1 MTEIVEHMCD
11 KKTHFTLFMIW
22 IRINLYIVE
31 VGKYIKAG
39 NAIMGR
45 LLSLFMGGD
54 FYIAISVGTLAC
66 YLFLLSCF
74 VSISR
79 EERVVHYLRIILVAL
94 SCWTGGSVLMR
105 LQISPGMQF
114 WFHFS
119 ILGLLIIPVGMYG
132 FLFCV
137 LEIQGKQKLLN
148 ICMLASIV
156 TLLLNAYTECLL
168 PVPEIQQLPGGNIS
182 YIYHARP
189 GIWLWIVAEWILLI
203 YVTVLAHR
211 KIGTQYEYRRK
222 LGPLLLGM
230 LLVFAGNIACITP
243 LGKNLPLDA
252 LGGAGM
258 AICILHV
265 IFTQYFFS
273 ISSRFITGAAYFGA
287 TVVAFIPVVWFGC
300 IADGLFDKGSP
311 DEQIVIIFIVAEG
324 IWCILISALAR
335 SWAEHILIRK
345 RKYIVDSLLEF
356 QDSVTSIM
364 NKDKLYQMIR
374 ETVNA
379 AVKDCCVHILEERD
393 GVFAE
398 YTENGM
404 MPLAKEVEAQLEQF
418 LDSGRVYK
426 DPAFAVFKYD
436 AKIYGFLYVELC
448 RKNRLIYD
456 EIDCIRQIG
465 NSVSSVLK
473 SINAY
478 ERLYQVSIHD
488 GLTGLYNRN
497 FCREN
502 LGKLDIT
509 ARPVGMIYMDMDNF
523 KLYNELYGES
533 IGDQVLCWCAKQ
545 LQEAADDSMKVFRMG
560 ANEFLIITAED
571 NKDKLIS
578 FAKQIQKIMLETTE
592 DKPKVIQLIT
602 FSIGI
607 AWDKSMA
614 EDADELAQQAK
625 RASFYAKGNGKN
637 CIEVYEK
644 DLKEKDQESESS
656 EKGYSQVSPTIFAL
670 MAAIDAKDSFTF
682 EHSENV
688 SGYAEKLAAK
698 LGLPKED
705 IQTVKVAGL
714 LHDIGKIGI
723 QDSIL
728 KKQGKLTD
736 EEYSIIKTHVEKS
749 VEMIRVLPHMDYVI
763 PAVLSHHERYDGKG
777 YPNGIRGNEIPILG
791 RILTVCD
798 SFDAMVSRRAYKEAM
813 SIEYATGEL
822 ERGKGTQFDPDVAQ
836 AFIELIREN
845 PSFIA
850 Q

>member
-1 MTEIVEHMCD
+1 
-11 KKTHFTLFMIW
+11 
-22 IRINLYIVE
+22 
-31 VGKYIKAG
+31 
-39 NAIMGR
+39 
-45 LLSLFMGGD
+45 
-54 FYIAISVGTLAC
+54 
-66 YLFLLSCF
+66 
-74 VSISR
+74 
-79 EERVVHYLRIILVAL
+79 
-94 SCWTGGSVLMR
+94 
-105 LQISPGMQF
+105 
-114 WFHFS
+114 
-119 ILGLLIIPVGMYG
+119 
-132 FLFCV
+132 
-137 LEIQGKQKLLN
+137 
-148 ICMLASIV
+148 
-156 TLLLNAYTECLL
+156 
-168 PVPEIQQLPGGNIS
+168 
-182 YIYHARP
+182 
-189 GIWLWIVAEWILLI
+189 
-203 YVTVLAHR
+203 
-211 KIGTQYEYRRK
+211 
-222 LGPLLLGM
+222 
-230 LLVFAGNIACITP
+230 
-243 LGKNLPLDA
+243 
-252 LGGAGM
+252 
-258 AICILHV
+258 
-265 IFTQYFFS
+265 
-273 ISSRFITGAAYFGA
+273 
-287 TVVAFIPVVWFGC
+287 
-300 IADGLFDKGSP
+300 
-311 DEQIVIIFIVAEG
+311 
-324 IWCILISALAR
+324 
-335 SWAEHILIRK
+335 
-345 RKYIVDSLLEF
+345 
-356 QDSVTSIM
+356 
-364 NKDKLYQMIR
+364 
-374 ETVNA
+374 
-379 AVKDCCVHILEERD
+379 
-393 GVFAE
+393 
-398 YTENGM
+398 
-404 MPLAKEVEAQLEQF
+404 
-418 LDSGRVYK
+418 
-426 DPAFAVFKYD
+426 
-436 AKIYGFLYVELC
+436 
-448 RKNRLIYD
+448 
-456 EIDCIRQIG
+456 
-465 NSVSSVLK
+465 
-473 SINAY
+473 
-478 ERLYQVSIHD
+478 
-488 GLTGLYNRN
+488 
-497 FCREN
+497 
-502 LGKLDIT
+502 
-509 ARPVGMIYMDMDNF
+509 
-523 KLYNELYGES
+523 
-533 IGDQVLCWCAKQ
+533 
-545 LQEAADDSMKVFRMG
+545 MKVFRVG

-644 DLKEKDQESESS
+644 DLKEKDQESEGS

-688 SGYAEKLAAK
+688 SRYAEKLAAK